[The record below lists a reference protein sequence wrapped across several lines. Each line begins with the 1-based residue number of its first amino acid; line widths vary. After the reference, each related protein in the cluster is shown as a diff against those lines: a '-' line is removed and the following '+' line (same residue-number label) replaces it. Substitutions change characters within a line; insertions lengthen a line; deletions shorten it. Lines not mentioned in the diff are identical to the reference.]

1 MKALFLTRLADEEI
15 EPGLWVLLRPLKVAF
30 EPSLTACDGTDI
42 PLLVVPEGFITDY
55 ASVPRVPLV
64 YWLVGGVGN
73 AAAVV
78 HDYLYGGLV
87 PRMTA
92 DNAYAA
98 CLDASHVKPWQ
109 RRVLYAGV
117 RTCGASR
124 YKDQ

>member
-15 EPGLWVLLRPLKVAF
+15 EEGLWVLLRPLKVAF

-42 PLLVVPEGFITDY
+42 PLLVVPEGFETDY
-55 ASVPRVPLV
+55 ASVPRVPIAYMLA
-64 YWLVGGVGN
+64 GGVGN

-78 HDYLYGGLV
+78 HDYLYGGIV

-98 CLDASHVKPWQ
+98 CLEACGVSWWQ
-109 RRVLYAGV
+109 RQLMYAAV